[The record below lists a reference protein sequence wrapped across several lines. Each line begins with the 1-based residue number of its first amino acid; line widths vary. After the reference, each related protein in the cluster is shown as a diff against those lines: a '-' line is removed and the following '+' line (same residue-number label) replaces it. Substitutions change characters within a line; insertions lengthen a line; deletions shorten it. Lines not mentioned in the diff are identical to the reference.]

1 MEASQ
6 TRTLSLPLD
15 RADDLC
21 RAVLRTVGFDDRE
34 VTDCTEAI
42 LFATRRGL
50 DSHGIVSILPAIAR
64 GAREGR
70 IQPGA
75 TILLE
80 RDGPTTAL
88 LRGNGAAG
96 PVVGAYAMRTALD
109 KAAEHGL
116 AIVAARNCAHFGAAS
131 AYAAMAPPRGMIG
144 IVMCNAGPNVAP
156 YGGTQLL
163 HGTNPIAYAAPAGK
177 EPPIVL
183 DVATSAAAHGQIA
196 KAQRRGQPIP
206 FGWALDAHGQ
216 QTDDPAA
223 AKVLLPFGAHKGYGF
238 GILVDLLT
246 GALTGSTIGK
256 GVQQQSADRASG
268 GQAFFFL
275 AIDISAFTQL
285 ATFDA
290 RAEQLIH
297 DAHGVAP
304 ASPNGAVLLPGEL
317 EWREEQRRQ
326 RAGVPIEA
334 GDWQALVAGLER
346 AGIDPSIAEGHAP
359 DGL

>member
-1 MEASQ
+1 MQASQ
-6 TRTLSLPLD
+6 TRALTLPLD
-15 RADDLC
+15 RADALC
-21 RAVLRTVGFDDRE
+21 RTVLRTVGFDDQE
-34 VTDCTEAI
+34 VADCTDAI

-75 TILLE
+75 TILVE
-80 RDGPTTAL
+80 REAPTTAL

-96 PVVGAYAMRTALD
+96 PVVGAHAMRTALD
-109 KAAEHGL
+109 KASEHGL

-156 YGGTQLL
+156 YGGTQPL
-163 HGTNPIAYAAPAGK
+163 HGTNPIAYAAPAGS

-206 FGWALDAHGQ
+206 LGWALDAEGQ
-216 QTDDPAA
+216 PTEDPGA

-246 GALTGSTIGK
+246 GALTGSTVGK
-256 GVQQQSADRASG
+256 GVQQQSADRLTG

-275 AIDISAFTQL
+275 AIDVTAFTDL
-285 ATFDA
+285 PTFNA
-290 RAEQLIH
+290 RAEQLVG

-304 ASPNGAVLLPGEL
+304 ALANGSVFLPGEL
-317 EWREEQRRQ
+317 EWREEQRR
-326 RAGVPIEA
+326 RGSGVPIEA

-346 AGIDPSIAEGHAP
+346 AGIEHSVIEAHAP